1 MAAYTHEYSHFP
13 DALITL
19 KHYKD
24 VTDENA
30 GIINTYRKY
39 IQNGQY
45 DSAAAYAKRNS
56 DFFDSCLVGNNTLMT
71 LQEEIRNT
79 QILALKRCQSIRISD
94 TEPEVIETGDV
105 WIGGLHE

>member
-56 DFFDSCLVGNNTLMT
+56 DFFDSCLVGNDTLMT

-79 QILALKRCQSIRISD
+79 QILALKRCQSIRISY
-94 TEPEVIETGDV
+94 TEPDVIETGDV

>member
-1 MAAYTHEYSHFP
+1 
-13 DALITL
+13 
-19 KHYKD
+19 
-24 VTDENA
+24 
-30 GIINTYRKY
+30 
-39 IQNGQY
+39 
-45 DSAAAYAKRNS
+45 
-56 DFFDSCLVGNNTLMT
+56 MT